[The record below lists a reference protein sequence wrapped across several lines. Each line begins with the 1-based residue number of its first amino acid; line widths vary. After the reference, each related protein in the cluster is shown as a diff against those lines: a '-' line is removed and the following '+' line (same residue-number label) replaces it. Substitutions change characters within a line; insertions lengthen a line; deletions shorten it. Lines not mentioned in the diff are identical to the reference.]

1 MQDYVSIISSVGFP
15 IFIAMFVM
23 IRIEKKME
31 ELINAFTKLSESVV
45 RMLDEQEKE
54 DTNETILELLLSL
67 NQRLEGK
74 KTKT

>member
-15 IFIAMFVM
+15 IFIVMFVM

-74 KTKT
+74 KTRT